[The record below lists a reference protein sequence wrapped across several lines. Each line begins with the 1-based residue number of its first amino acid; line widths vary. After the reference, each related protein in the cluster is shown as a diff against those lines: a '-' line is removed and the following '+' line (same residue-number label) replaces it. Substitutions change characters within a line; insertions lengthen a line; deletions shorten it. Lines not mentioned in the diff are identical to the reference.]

1 MHSQSII
8 VATFMAM
15 AAGVLASPLSVNGDL
30 KVMSR
35 GVHDL
40 GDSAHCLK
48 CEFIDTD
55 PDCSDCPGY
64 PWNHNPDHDKRD
76 SACEFTITAYTA
88 SAGLQQVQQ
97 LGDGQNRIGQTNI
110 PLGYY
115 HLVNGGLIDSHN
127 RGCILTPPTT
137 QWQCDEGATPT
148 YGFDLTC
155 NGTLTYEGDSTFY
168 SCPTGDHDGW
178 NLYSKTL
185 IGQEKCVPVW
195 LRADSCFTGCATSTP
210 TKASPVA
217 TTSSKASPKSTSWK
231 TASTTCTSS
240 KHPTS
245 SSRTSTSTAPVWK
258 PVTMTSTSCSTATI
272 TPSTSSKCTT
282 SSKTSSCTKSTPT
295 TSSCT
300 TSSKKWSSSCTTSAP
315 AEVTKTVFD
324 AGADATAD
332 ANASATWT
340 WDW

>member
-8 VATFMAM
+8 VATSLAM
-15 AAGVLASPLSVNGDL
+15 AAGGLASPFSVHGGF
-30 KVMSR
+30 KAMSHGLR
-35 GVHDL
+35 DI
-40 GDSAHCLK
+40 GDSLHCLK
-48 CEFIDTD
+48 CHVDTD
-55 PDCSDCPGY
+55 ADCADCPGF
-64 PWNHNPDHDKRD
+64 PWGNSIDYNKRD

-195 LRADSCFTGCATSTP
+195 LKADSCFTGCATSTP
-210 TKASPVA
+210 TKASPIA
-217 TTSSKASPKSTSWK
+217 TTSSKTSWK
-231 TASTTCTSS
+231 PTSPKTTSTTCTSS
-240 KHPTS
+240 KLSTS
-245 SSRTSTSTAPVWK
+245 SSSCPPTSTAPVWK

-282 SSKTSSCTKSTPT
+282 SSKTSSCTSSTPA

-315 AEVTKTVFD
+315 AEITKIVFD

-332 ANASATWT
+332 ANASASWT